1 MRWRAFPDRI
11 TSFHTIR
18 KIRAGEKMKLHA
30 RLVLFAA
37 CLMALPLTLFAQDTA
52 SGKDKPLAFRTAIEL
67 ALKNSATTGLSQADL
82 QRARSV
88 VRQTKDVFLPQMVLG
103 SGLGASYG
111 FPLSLEGAAPSIFS
125 VNFQGALFN
134 MAQRNYIKAAKS
146 DVQVT
151 AAQNADRRNDVMME
165 TALDYVQLDLL
176 DSSLTI
182 QKEQQQSAQKF
193 QDIVAQRIQAG
204 LDSQVEGT
212 RAKLAGAKTR
222 LDIAQTR
229 AAADQLRLRLSQ
241 LTGLP
246 VAAIKTETETIP
258 EMPPVAQDQDL
269 PGEAVKNSPVV
280 KVADA
285 AAQAKAFRAQ
295 AERKQLYPSVDFVGQ
310 YAMLARFNNY
320 DEFFQKFQRNNVTAG
335 VAIRFPFLSP
345 VQRAAAD
352 AAKADAAKSRKEAQ
366 TVKEQVSTETLKLQ
380 RSVEQLAA
388 AREVAQ
394 LEHQLAQ
401 SDIEATHAKIESGAA
416 TLKDEENA
424 HVAEHER
431 YTAYLNSSF
440 ELDRA
445 QIQLMRQIGQ
455 LETWA
460 LGAPKR

>member
-1 MRWRAFPDRI
+1 
-11 TSFHTIR
+11 
-18 KIRAGEKMKLHA
+18 MKLYA
-30 RLVLFAA
+30 RVVLIAA
-37 CLMALPLTLFAQDTA
+37 WIVALPLTLLAQDTA

-67 ALKNSATTGLSQADL
+67 ALKNSASTGLQQADL
-82 QRARSV
+82 QRASSV

-111 FPLSLEGAAPSIFS
+111 FPLSLEGAAPSIFN

-134 MAQRNYIKAAKS
+134 MAQRNYVKAARS
-146 DVQVT
+146 DVAVT
-151 AAQNADRRNDVMME
+151 TAQNADRRNDVIME
-165 TALDYVQLDLL
+165 TAVDYVQLDLL

-182 QKEQQQSAQKF
+182 QREQQQSAQKF
-193 QDIVAQRIQAG
+193 QDIVSQRIQAG

-212 RAKLAGAKTR
+212 RAKLAGARTR
-222 LDIAQTR
+222 LDIAQTQ

-246 VAAIKTETETIP
+246 VAAIRTETETIP
-258 EMPPVAQDQDL
+258 EMPTVAQDQDL
-269 PGEAVKNSPVV
+269 PAEAVKNNPVV
-280 KVADA
+280 KVAEA
-285 AAQAKAFRAQ
+285 AAQAKMFRAQ
-295 AERKQLYPSVDFVGQ
+295 AERKQLYPAVDYVGQ
-310 YAMLARFNNY
+310 YAVLARFNNY
-320 DEFFQKFQRNNVTAG
+320 DEFFQKFQRHNVTAG
-335 VAIRFPFLSP
+335 VAIRFPFFNP
-345 VQRAAAD
+345 MQRAAAD

-394 LEHQLAQ
+394 LEHQLSQA
-401 SDIEATHAKIESGAA
+401 DIESVHAKIESGAA
-416 TLKDEENA
+416 SIKDEENA
-424 HVAEHER
+424 RVAEHER

-445 QIQLMRQIGQ
+445 HIQLMRQIGQ

-460 LGAPKR
+460 LGPAKR